1 MKKIFSAFIIAV
13 CCMFMAMP
21 AQAQLLKWG
30 VKGGVNLTKIDWD
43 GGFKG
48 NKDNSTGFFIGP
60 MAEITIPIVG
70 LGVDGALLFSQRGKG
85 DVKQTGVEV
94 PVNLKYTIGLGSLLG
109 IYFAAGPDFFFDFDK
124 KDNVDRKKTQVG
136 LNLGAGVKLIKHLQ
150 VGVNY
155 QFPMGDSLLGKK
167 RVRLSVQRIRLGKY
181 LSLIFSKKGNIYH
194 INSVADFDWQRYFFV
209 VSLPPR

>member
-21 AQAQLLKWG
+21 VQAQLLKWG

-70 LGVDGALLFSQRGKG
+70 LGVDGALLFSQRGK
-85 DVKQTGVEV
+85 DEVK
-94 PVNLKYTIGLGSLLG
+94 LG

-136 LNLGAGVKLIKHLQ
+136 LNLGVGVKLIKHLQ

-155 QFPMGDSLLGKK
+155 QFPMGDSFTWKK
-167 RVRLSVQRIRLGKY
+167 AGDAIGAKNKTWQVSAAY
-181 LSLIFSKKGNIYH
+181 LF
-194 INSVADFDWQRYFFV
+194 
-209 VSLPPR
+209 

>member
-70 LGVDGALLFSQRGKG
+70 LGVD
-85 DVKQTGVEV
+85 
-94 PVNLKYTIGLGSLLG
+94 
-109 IYFAAGPDFFFDFDK
+109 K

-155 QFPMGDSLLGKK
+155 QFPMGDSFTWKEA
-167 RVRLSVQRIRLGKY
+167 
-181 LSLIFSKKGNIYH
+181 SKAVGAKNKTWQV
-194 INSVADFDWQRYFFV
+194 SVAYLF
-209 VSLPPR
+209 